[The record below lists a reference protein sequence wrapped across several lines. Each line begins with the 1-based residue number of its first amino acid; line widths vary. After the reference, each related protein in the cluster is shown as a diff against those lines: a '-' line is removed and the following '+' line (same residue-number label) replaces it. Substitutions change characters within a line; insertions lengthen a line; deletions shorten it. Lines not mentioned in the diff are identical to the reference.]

1 MFNELKLTVM
11 RGCLNVF
18 WYFPLFGFFH
28 ALIYVIMGAIL
39 CCTVILYPIGL
50 GYFQIARYLLSP
62 FSSALV
68 SRADLLLVRPQDATD
83 EKSFSDTYTKII
95 GVLFIPFGLIAS
107 AYAVLGIIN
116 CCLYIVTIP
125 CVYVWTRALPAIF
138 NPTGKVCVPIA
149 VADEITRIKNGQTVA
164 KFKGDSPTVTEEA
177 VAMNTGTANTYGRC
191 ETPQNSPEKRVRDYD
206 ESQLQEIVNNPTM
219 YNAQMVESCR
229 KEIAIREESKAFEDQ
244 IKTFDNDRLSEIL
257 KNSALY
263 SEAMIYVAERELAER
278 IRLRDEQLER
288 EAAEARA
295 LREQAAA
302 AKREQQRLWLKKNAK
317 WLILVATI
325 VLVLLISLVCY
336 KITDNRRRQQIARE
350 NIKVHLIKVYNAR
363 AQIYD
368 YYQKITDLLSAVNAQ
383 DRKSFRKETKA
394 VIGVTDQVTE
404 DAYTIARDTQYLRN
418 VAGFERIATKIQE
431 QSGIIEPEIE
441 KIQKAYEQIKERA
454 AVEKVAR
461 AKREE
466 EARIAAEKRA
476 EEARIAAEK
485 RAEEE
490 RIAAKKRAKAAQI
503 ASWQREEEAR
513 VARKLKAGEG
523 RDGGYQV
530 GDYYNQGG
538 KKGIV
543 FEVNSGGRHG
553 KIVSVVYTTGVW
565 NHVNNWCKSLGAG
578 WRLPSLSELQNI
590 YYVRNNK
597 ISKVRGD
604 FWSST
609 SAGNDQAKGLVIL
622 DQRANI
628 HTMKKTMHAYARAVC
643 EF

>member
-1 MFNELKLTVM
+1 MK
-11 RGCLNVF
+11 GCLNIF

-39 CCTVILYPIGL
+39 CCTIILYPIGL

-68 SRADLLLVRPQDATD
+68 SRADLLLVRPLDATD

-125 CVYVWTRALPAIF
+125 CAYVWTRALPAIF

-149 VADEITRIKNGQTVA
+149 IADEITRIKNGQTVA
-164 KFKGDSPTVTEEA
+164 KFKGDSPTVAEESM
-177 VAMNTGTANTYGRC
+177 AMNTDTANTYGWSK
-191 ETPQNSPEKRVRDYD
+191 TTQNSTENTVRDYD
-206 ESQLQEIVNNPTM
+206 ESQLQDVVNNPAM

-244 IKTFDNDRLSEIL
+244 IKGLDNDRLNEIL
-257 KNSALY
+257 KNRELY
-263 SEAMIYVAERELAER
+263 SEAMIYVSERELAER
-278 IRLRDEQLER
+278 TRLRNEQLER

-295 LREQAAA
+295 IREQAAA
-302 AKREQQRLWLKKNAK
+302 AKREQQRLWLKKNLK
-317 WLILVATI
+317 WIILVTTI
-325 VLVLLISLVCY
+325 VFVLLISLGCY
-336 KITDNRRRQQIARE
+336 KIADNRRRQQIARE
-350 NIKVHLIKVYNAR
+350 NIKVHLLKVFNAR
-363 AQIYD
+363 TQIYD
-368 YYQKITDLLSAVNAQ
+368 YHQKITDLLPAVNVQ
-383 DRKSFRKETKA
+383 DRKSFRDVAKA
-394 VIGVTDQVTE
+394 VIDVTDQVTE

-418 VAGFERIATKIQE
+418 VAGFEKIAADIQE

-441 KIQKAYEQIKERA
+441 KIQKAYEHITERA

-476 EEARIAAEK
+476 EEARIVAEKRAKEARVAAEKQAKEARIAAEK
-485 RAEEE
+485 RAEE
-490 RIAAKKRAKAAQI
+490 
-503 ASWQREEEAR
+503 AR
-513 VARKLKAGEG
+513 TARMLKAGKG
-523 RDGGYQV
+523 RDGVYQV

-538 KKGIV
+538 KEGIV
-543 FEVNSGGRHG
+543 FEVNNGGRHG
-553 KIVSVVYTTGVW
+553 KIVSFVYTSGTW
-565 NHVNNWCKSLGAG
+565 SQVNNWCQSLGPD
-578 WRLPSLSELQNI
+578 WRLPSLIELQNI

-597 ISKVRGD
+597 VKTVRGAL
-604 FWSST
+604 WSST
-609 SAGNDQAKGLVIL
+609 SAGDDQAKVLAIQQVGAAKIL
-622 DQRANI
+622 
-628 HTMKKTMHAYARAVC
+628 TMKKTKYTLARAVC